1 MRLLWSGLVLV
12 LALLSAR
19 PAAAWAETSGSDDRG
34 CLRGLSSDG
43 SSGLLDLPS
52 PDPGCPWRLR
62 TGSSLGGFVENGY
75 LLVNDRFRSIGGGVS
90 VAGTLGQ
97 HVELALQLATQL
109 GRPES
114 QTGGGF
120 EATSPSLLTISQ
132 LKLQLKLHSAWGRLV
147 HVALLPS
154 LRLPGTGQDFAP
166 APLNMDASVDALLD
180 VQLARRLPQV
190 PLTLSVLLGYFHDR
204 SLRALDAQDCMGGT
218 VADCLRARLQNT
230 AAYAVGLPRLRLSL
244 AVQLPLHLW
253 RVLSIYPTVI
263 YRLEAVVGDP
273 DPVLLALLGMQSPGA
288 PLQGR
293 FQQWLTVGTRIWFG
307 LPLSLDFGVRL
318 GLQSAGYAMGA
329 KLPRVMGYG
338 ALTWELDMLSGD
350 ATASSRASVPTRLP
364 KTHEAGTG
372 PLCRVAGTIRDAQS
386 GQPLADAVVRFVGQ
400 RHNALLSDDK
410 GGFQSG
416 ELSCGAV
423 LVEASRGDHQTTRLP
438 VVLSTGEQAAVDLR
452 LPKLSR
458 ASAGRLWLSLQS
470 DDGSKLAAR
479 ATLSREGQVVLLSSE
494 EGGLFARVTA
504 GAWILRVDAAGYLSR
519 EQTVVVSDGGEQR
532 LSLALSRRGRE
543 PKVQLGSAE
552 VVLVQPLL
560 FAPGTA
566 SLTTEAERVLDEVV
580 DLLIHHPELALLRV
594 EHVADLQSVDPVV
607 LEQQAIAVRDHLVQ
621 QGIAPERVVAQV
633 VEGARR
639 VPARILL
646 KLSADRHSAP

>member
-1 MRLLWSGLVLV
+1 M
-12 LALLSAR
+12 
-19 PAAAWAETSGSDDRG
+19 
-34 CLRGLSSDG
+34 
-43 SSGLLDLPS
+43 
-52 PDPGCPWRLR
+52 
-62 TGSSLGGFVENGY
+62 
-75 LLVNDRFRSIGGGVS
+75 
-90 VAGTLGQ
+90 AGTLGQ

-263 YRLEAVVGDP
+263 YRLEAVVGDRN
-273 DPVLLALLGMQSPGA
+273 PVLLALLGMQSPGA

-318 GLQSAGYAMGA
+318 GLQSARLCDGCEAAEGDGLRRADLGAGYAVG
-329 KLPRVMGYG
+329 RCDGV
-338 ALTWELDMLSGD
+338 
-350 ATASSRASVPTRLP
+350 
-364 KTHEAGTG
+364 
-372 PLCRVAGTIRDAQS
+372 VAGER
-386 GQPLADAVVRFVGQ
+386 ADA
-400 RHNALLSDDK
+400 
-410 GGFQSG
+410 
-416 ELSCGAV
+416 
-423 LVEASRGDHQTTRLP
+423 
-438 VVLSTGEQAAVDLR
+438 AAKD
-452 LPKLSR
+452 S
-458 ASAGRLWLSLQS
+458 
-470 DDGSKLAAR
+470 
-479 ATLSREGQVVLLSSE
+479 
-494 EGGLFARVTA
+494 
-504 GAWILRVDAAGYLSR
+504 
-519 EQTVVVSDGGEQR
+519 
-532 LSLALSRRGRE
+532 
-543 PKVQLGSAE
+543 
-552 VVLVQPLL
+552 
-560 FAPGTA
+560 
-566 SLTTEAERVLDEVV
+566 
-580 DLLIHHPELALLRV
+580 
-594 EHVADLQSVDPVV
+594 
-607 LEQQAIAVRDHLVQ
+607 
-621 QGIAPERVVAQV
+621 
-633 VEGARR
+633 
-639 VPARILL
+639 
-646 KLSADRHSAP
+646 